1 MCKPEL
7 SNSPKPPNIT
17 ESTTIQQLHSVKSMF
32 TMIFEVIILPTTE
45 IDFACIVSRWLERR
59 KMTKTKLAK
68 RMGISRQA
76 LHNLMNGTTRWHED
90 HIRSAAEAL
99 GFSISDNES

>member
-1 MCKPEL
+1 
-7 SNSPKPPNIT
+7 
-17 ESTTIQQLHSVKSMF
+17 
-32 TMIFEVIILPTTE
+32 MIVEVIILPATK
-45 IDFACIVSRWLERR
+45 IDFASIVSRWLERR

-99 GFSISDNES
+99 GFSIYDDEL